1 MIRVLTAQNEIKRQH
16 NKLIALLQHYA
27 DEEILALTGHMGNSF
42 NKEVKYS
49 KELDIWWDMG
59 GFSEG
64 NSGVRY
70 WNAFGIG
77 KPEPNK
83 LAHIVCEINYPLEG
97 INKRIA
103 ANWVKDGKDM
113 LLVHNGNIGG
123 GRKGIGKSSFKEHY
137 NGEFEK
143 VDAEGL
149 SEEVTVIG
157 NLSDNQLPYQIKNFV
172 YEVDRIKKI
181 IVQKTSGSVLTLA
194 ERVKHSF
201 NEEFVGTKEYMG
213 KKGRISQT
221 ANHGLVVRHLKEK
234 MEERNWLVAND
245 QQRDLYIFN
254 EKGKIETV
262 FEVKTSF
269 ISQTIFTAVGQLYVN
284 SAKLDPW
291 PKMIFVIPEKP
302 NENLTKTFKKLN
314 IKTLVYT
321 WDKDLP
327 QFKNLDKIF

>member
-1 MIRVLTAQNEIKRQH
+1 MKVLTLKKDIKKQH
-16 NKLIALLQHYA
+16 DRLVRLLQPFA
-27 DEEILALTGHMGNSF
+27 DEEILALTGHQGNSF

-59 GFSEG
+59 DYSEG

-77 KPEPNK
+77 KPKPNK
-83 LAHIVCEINYPLEG
+83 LAYIVCEINYPLEG

-103 ANWVKDGKDM
+103 ANWVRDGKDM

-123 GRKGIGKSSFKEHY
+123 GRKGVGKSGFIEHY
-137 NGEFEK
+137 NGTFER

-149 SEEVTVIG
+149 SDEVTILG
-157 NLSDNQLPYQIKNFV
+157 NLNDFQLPYQIKNFV
-172 YEVDRIKKI
+172 YEVDRIKKL
-181 IVQKTSGSVLTLA
+181 IVQRKFPTEITLA
-194 ERVKHSF
+194 EQVKHSF

-213 KKGRISQT
+213 KKGRISVT

-234 MEERNWLVAND
+234 IEERGWLVAND
-245 QQRDLYIFN
+245 QQRDLYVYN
-254 EKGKIETV
+254 KKGKIETV

-269 ISQTIFTAVGQLYVN
+269 ISQTIFTGVGQLYVN
-284 SAKLDPW
+284 SARLNPW

-302 NENLTKTFKKLN
+302 NRNLTKTFKKLN
-314 IKTLVYT
+314 IKILVYT
-321 WDKDLP
+321 WDKDKP
-327 QFKNLDKIF
+327 KFKNIDKIF